1 MATANIFEMT
11 LSTAVKN
18 ATQQRYAT
26 AQAATVAYA
35 EFYGYVF
42 YTGNTMEV
50 SEDNGWS
57 LLTNDTDDSEESYW
71 TSIDAEKFDAEL
83 YWDNLITAYQ
93 GYAY

>member
-26 AQAATVAYA
+26 AQASTVAYQN
-35 EFYGYVF
+35 FYGYVF

-57 LLTNDTDDSEESYW
+57 LMEQNDWCDDEEGYW
-71 TSIDAEKFDAEL
+71 ASIDAAKFDSEL
-83 YWDNLITAYQ
+83 YWDNLLA
-93 GYAY
+93 

>member
-11 LSTAVKN
+11 LANTLTNKMNTFALN
-18 ATQQRYAT
+18 AIEASK
-26 AQAATVAYA
+26 AYQN
-35 EFYGYVF
+35 FYGYVF

-71 TSIDAEKFDAEL
+71 TSIDAAKFDAEL